1 MEAVLFFAK
10 GMNFRQQVLEYRVF
24 GRAAEAIRF
33 VIEDLPSN
41 VLRGCSLEVGE
52 DRYSGDDSGGDAT
65 AHDHELTFKSVI
77 FLTKQGS
84 PKLQSSFANRN
95 RRCDNALTFS
105 GGDA

>member
-1 MEAVLFFAK
+1 MNSCDYGMEAVLFFAK

-52 DRYSGDDSGGDAT
+52 DRYSGDAILRLY
-65 AHDHELTFKSVI
+65 ESVD
-77 FLTKQGS
+77 FPLPRRAKP
-84 PKLQSSFANRN
+84 PK
-95 RRCDNALTFS
+95 
-105 GGDA
+105 